1 MLETSPSL
9 DFRELLGQN
18 VLSLCHFFLWKAN
31 SFQVLDTTQKQ
42 IFEPKTVPR
51 DVSFQTEF

>member
-18 VLSLCHFFLWKAN
+18 VLSLCHFFLWKAS